1 MDEENEF
8 SRDVYI
14 ETLAHESRNNSQL
27 QTYTN
32 FANTKG
38 GYMKQ
43 VDSVNVMA
51 NIKLEYQQ
59 YAQKR
64 DSISSFAQQ
73 NDPDMTPMGRDDELD
88 TGR

>member
-1 MDEENEF
+1 MSETNRSLFCTPNKAVAMDEENEF

-38 GYMKQ
+38 GYMK
-43 VDSVNVMA
+43 
-51 NIKLEYQQ
+51 
-59 YAQKR
+59 
-64 DSISSFAQQ
+64 
-73 NDPDMTPMGRDDELD
+73 
-88 TGR
+88 